1 MTGLYRATLDEQ
13 FPRYTDGDPAV
24 PVWCVTPGETGFIHR
39 FFETSPIGPDRRT
52 LALLKM
58 PAEDRVPE
66 PGETAEIVTVDLR
79 TGDRKTV
86 AQTAGWDT
94 QVGAHVQWGPDG
106 DLFFNDLD
114 TDRWEP
120 YGVRLDVE
128 SGNRTALDGPVY
140 DISPDGQF
148 AAGPNLLGTRVTQH
162 GYGAVVPEHVL
173 PEHDHAPAD
182 DGVWLTDTE
191 TGESELLVSIETI
204 VDELDLDLDSSVYG
218 PGAYYVF
225 HVMWSPD
232 GERLLLNFRFWPDG
246 ADYGQRMPQLV
257 TVRRDGTDI
266 QLAVPAEAWDRGGH
280 HIRWTPDGERIT
292 MNLRLEDDGPLRFVS
307 MRPDGSD
314 FTVLS
319 ESIVGSGHPS
329 LHPDG
334 RTLITDSYLGEE
346 VAFGDGTVPLRRI
359 DLASQTE
366 QTLIRIPSEPDFMG
380 PNNVLR
386 VDPHPAWGPDHRFV
400 VFNACPD
407 GRRQVFLADLDDV
420 VPDE

>member
-1 MTGLYRATLDEQ
+1 MSRLIRATLDEQ
-13 FPRYTDGDPAV
+13 FPRYTDYDPDV
-24 PVWCVTPGETGFIHR
+24 PVWCVTPDETGFIHR

-52 LALLKM
+52 MALTRF
-58 PAEDRVPE
+58 PVEHRVPE
-66 PGETAEIVTVDLR
+66 PGEKAEIVTVDLR
-79 TGDRKTV
+79 TGDRETV
-86 AQTAGWDT
+86 ARTAGWDT

-114 TDRWEP
+114 TDQWEP

-128 SGNRTALDGPVY
+128 TGERTALGGPVY
-140 DISPDGQF
+140 DVSPDGQF

-162 GYGAVVPEHVL
+162 GYGAVVPEDVL
-173 PEHDHAPAD
+173 PAHDDAPAD

-204 VDELDLDLDSSVYG
+204 VDELDLASSVYG

-232 GERLLLNFRFWPDG
+232 GERLLLNFRFWPDEG
-246 ADYGQRMPQLV
+246 DYWRWVPRLV
-257 TVRRDGTDI
+257 TMRRDGSDI
-266 QLAVPAEAWDRGGH
+266 QLALPADVWNRGGH
-280 HIRWTPDGERIT
+280 HIRWTHDGERIT

-319 ESIVGSGHPS
+319 ESLVGSGHPS
-329 LHPDG
+329 VHPDG
-334 RTLITDSYLGEE
+334 RALITDSYLHEE
-346 VAFGDGTVPLRRI
+346 VAFGDGTVPLRLV
-359 DLASQTE
+359 DLATE
-366 QTLIRIPSEPDFMG
+366 TERTLVRVPSEPDFTG
-380 PNNVLR
+380 PNNMLR

-400 VFNACPD
+400 AFNACPE
-407 GRRQVFLADLDDV
+407 GRRQVFLADLGDV
-420 VPDE
+420 VPVE